1 LFIKILYCNFELLKQ
16 KKYNNM
22 KKILVLGYLGC
33 TILASSCSC
42 ERDTRYVER
51 PVVQQPVV
59 VEQPIYEQPPVVV
72 AQPPVVVHHNNSG
85 FVEGMV
91 AGHIMSNMGR
101 SSYKTVI
108 VNKTVVNRNQ
118 PVYSGASSYR
128 SNYGSNKVGSS
139 YNYNKTYSSRPSY
152 SSGSSYK
159 SSSSS
164 SYRSSGSR
172 SYSGRRK

>member
-1 LFIKILYCNFELLKQ
+1 
-16 KKYNNM
+16 M
-22 KKILVLGYLGC
+22 KKFLVLGYFGC

-85 FVEGMV
+85 FLEGMV

-101 SSYKTVI
+101 SSNKTVI

-118 PVYSGASSYR
+118 PIYSGGSGYR
-128 SNYGSNKVGSS
+128 SNYGSNRIGSY
-139 YNYNKTYSSRPSY
+139 YNYNKTYSSTPNYTIRNSYSSRPSY
-152 SSGSSYK
+152 SSRSTYSSTPSYSSG

-164 SYRSSGSR
+164 SYRSSGTR

>member
-1 LFIKILYCNFELLKQ
+1 
-16 KKYNNM
+16 M
-22 KKILVLGYLGC
+22 KKILVLGYFGC

-59 VEQPIYEQPPVVV
+59 VEQPIYQEPPVVV
-72 AQPPVVVHHNNSG
+72 AQPPVVVHHGSSSG

-101 SSYKTVI
+101 SSNKTVI

-118 PVYSGASSYR
+118 PVYSRSSGYR
-128 SNYGSNKVGSS
+128 SNYGSNRIGSS
-139 YNYNKTYSSRPSY
+139 YNYNKTYSSTPNYSTRSTYSSRPSYSSRSTYSSTPSY

-159 SSSSS
+159 SS
-164 SYRSSGSR
+164 GTR